1 MIRCFSMSESLE
13 KATPLELDMLILQK
27 KISQGDFDNISVF
40 SEDILNRSR
49 STSERDH
56 FIEARVRMERALLGL
71 VDPSLVG
78 NELRWCVDR
87 LNAICS
93 GSPLHGLA
101 LLNLANWH
109 RNVGESIMSLVV
121 HADISKEYGHPE
133 DIIGLSR
140 LEAARIYVTLNDL
153 DPAMRHFWAARKY
166 FTNSNMASESLVCY
180 LEWLD
185 LALEEV
191 SETAPNME
199 NRVENAAPR
208 ESAGATWV
216 PSNPNDITEIVEE
229 LIPILTEDLSG
240 ESRNDIGLII
250 DSSNM
255 LGVGK
260 WKRILI
266 ERKSEIQDLKVLEA
280 LQS

>member
-1 MIRCFSMSESLE
+1 MGESLE

-27 KISQGDFDNISVF
+27 KISQGDLHNINLF

-49 STSERDH
+49 TTIERDH
-56 FIEARVRMERALLGL
+56 LIEARVRMERALLGI
-71 VDPSLVG
+71 VDISMVG

-87 LNAICS
+87 LNAICP

-121 HADISKEYGHPE
+121 HADISREYGHPE
-133 DIIGLSR
+133 DIMGLSR

-153 DPAMRHFWAARKY
+153 DPAMRHFWSARKY
-166 FTNSNMASESLVCY
+166 FTNTNMTSESLVCS

-191 SETAPNME
+191 SDNAPNME
-199 NRVENAAPR
+199 NRLENAVPR
-208 ESAGATWV
+208 ESAGSTWV
-216 PSNPNDITEIVEE
+216 PSNPNDVVEIVEE
-229 LIPILTEDLSG
+229 LIPILTKDLSG
-240 ESRNDIGLII
+240 ENRNDIGLII
-250 DSSNM
+250 DSSNI
-255 LGVGK
+255 LGVGE
-260 WKRILI
+260 WKKILI

>member
-1 MIRCFSMSESLE
+1 MGESLD

-27 KISQGDFDNISVF
+27 KISQGDLENIGIF
-40 SEDILNRSR
+40 SEEILNRSR
-49 STSERDH
+49 TTSERDH
-56 FIEARVRMERALLGL
+56 LIEARVRMERALLGIT
-71 VDPSLVG
+71 DTSLVG

-87 LNAICS
+87 LNAICP

-153 DPAMRHFWAARKY
+153 DPAMRHLWSARKY
-166 FTNSNMASESLVCY
+166 FTNTNMTSESLVCS

-191 SETAPNME
+191 SENAPDME
-199 NRVENAAPR
+199 NRLENAAPR
-208 ESAGATWV
+208 ESAGSTWI
-216 PSNPNDITEIVEE
+216 PSNPNDVIEIVEE
-229 LIPILTEDLSG
+229 LIPILTKNLSG
-240 ESRNDIGLII
+240 ENRNDIGLII
-250 DSSNM
+250 DSSNI
-255 LGVGK
+255 LKVDS
-260 WKRILI
+260 WKKILL

>member
-1 MIRCFSMSESLE
+1 MGESLD

-27 KISQGDFDNISVF
+27 KISQGDLENIGIF
-40 SEDILNRSR
+40 SEEILNRSR

-56 FIEARVRMERALLGL
+56 LIEARVRMERALLGIT
-71 VDPSLVG
+71 DTSLVG

-87 LNAICS
+87 LNAICP

-153 DPAMRHFWAARKY
+153 DPAMRHLWSARKY
-166 FTNSNMASESLVCY
+166 FTNTNMTSESLVCS

-191 SETAPNME
+191 SETAPEME
-199 NRVENAAPR
+199 NRLENAAPR
-208 ESAGATWV
+208 ESAGSTWI
-216 PSNPNDITEIVEE
+216 PSNPNDVIEIVEE
-229 LIPILTEDLSG
+229 LIPILTKNLSG
-240 ESRNDIGLII
+240 ENRNDIGLII
-250 DSSNM
+250 DSSNI
-255 LGVGK
+255 LKVDS
-260 WKRILI
+260 WKKILQ

>member
-1 MIRCFSMSESLE
+1 MIRCISMGESLE

-27 KISQGDFDNISVF
+27 KISQGDLHDINIF

-49 STSERDH
+49 TTTERDH
-56 FIEARVRMERALLGL
+56 LIEARVRMERALLGI
-71 VDPSLVG
+71 VDISMVG

-87 LNAICS
+87 LNAICP

-121 HADISKEYGHPE
+121 HADISREYGHPE
-133 DIIGLSR
+133 DIMGLSR

-153 DPAMRHFWAARKY
+153 DPAMRHFWSARKY
-166 FTNSNMASESLVCY
+166 FTNTNMTSESLVCS

-191 SETAPNME
+191 SDNAPNME
-199 NRVENAAPR
+199 NRLENAVPR
-208 ESAGATWV
+208 ESAGSTWV
-216 PSNPNDITEIVEE
+216 PSNPNDVMEIVEE
-229 LIPILTEDLSG
+229 LFPILTKDLSG
-240 ESRNDIGLII
+240 ENRNDIGLII
-250 DSSNM
+250 DSSNI
-255 LGVGK
+255 LGVGE
-260 WKRILI
+260 WKKILI

>member
-1 MIRCFSMSESLE
+1 MGESLE

-27 KISQGDFDNISVF
+27 KISQGDLHDINIF

-49 STSERDH
+49 TTTERDH
-56 FIEARVRMERALLGL
+56 LIEARVRMERALLGI
-71 VDPSLVG
+71 VDISMVG

-87 LNAICS
+87 LNAICP

-121 HADISKEYGHPE
+121 HADISREYGHPE
-133 DIIGLSR
+133 DIMGLSR

-153 DPAMRHFWAARKY
+153 DPAMRHFWSARKY
-166 FTNSNMASESLVCY
+166 FTNTNMTSESLVCS

-191 SETAPNME
+191 SDNAPNME
-199 NRVENAAPR
+199 NRLENAVPR
-208 ESAGATWV
+208 ESAGSTWV
-216 PSNPNDITEIVEE
+216 PSNPNDVVEIVEE
-229 LIPILTEDLSG
+229 LIPILTKDLSG
-240 ESRNDIGLII
+240 ENRNDIGLII
-250 DSSNM
+250 DSSNI
-255 LGVGK
+255 LGVGE
-260 WKRILI
+260 WKKILI

>member
-1 MIRCFSMSESLE
+1 MIRCISMGESLE

-27 KISQGDFDNISVF
+27 KISQGDLHNINLF

-49 STSERDH
+49 TTTERDH
-56 FIEARVRMERALLGL
+56 LIEARVRMERALLGI
-71 VDPSLVG
+71 VDISMVG

-87 LNAICS
+87 LNAICP

-121 HADISKEYGHPE
+121 HADISREYGHPE
-133 DIIGLSR
+133 DIMGLSR

-153 DPAMRHFWAARKY
+153 DPAMRHFWSARKY
-166 FTNSNMASESLVCY
+166 FTNTNMTSESLVCS

-191 SETAPNME
+191 SENAPDME
-199 NRVENAAPR
+199 NRLENAAPR
-208 ESAGATWV
+208 ESAGSTWI
-216 PSNPNDITEIVEE
+216 PSNPNDVIEIVEE
-229 LIPILTEDLSG
+229 LIPILTKNLSG
-240 ESRNDIGLII
+240 ENRNDIGLII
-250 DSSNM
+250 DSSNI
-255 LGVGK
+255 LKVDS
-260 WKRILI
+260 WKKILL

>member
-1 MIRCFSMSESLE
+1 MSESLE

-27 KISQGDFDNISVF
+27 KISQGDLENIGNF

-49 STSERDH
+49 TSDERDH
-56 FIEARVRMERALLGL
+56 LIEARVRMERALLGIT
-71 VDPSLVG
+71 DTSLVG
-78 NELRWCVDR
+78 SELRWCVDR
-87 LNAICS
+87 LNALCP
-93 GSPLHGLA
+93 GSPLHGLS

-153 DPAMRHFWAARKY
+153 DPAMRHLWSARKL
-166 FTNSNMASESLVCY
+166 FINTNMISESLVCS

-191 SETAPNME
+191 SESAPDME
-199 NRVENAAPR
+199 SRLENAAPR
-208 ESAGATWV
+208 ESAGATWI
-216 PSNPNDITEIVEE
+216 PSNPKDIVEIVEE
-229 LIPILTEDLSG
+229 LFLY
-240 ESRNDIGLII
+240 
-250 DSSNM
+250 
-255 LGVGK
+255 
-260 WKRILI
+260 
-266 ERKSEIQDLKVLEA
+266 
-280 LQS
+280 

>member
-1 MIRCFSMSESLE
+1 MSESLD
-13 KATPLELDMLILQK
+13 KATSLELDMLILQK
-27 KISQGDFDNISVF
+27 KISQGDLENIGIF
-40 SEDILNRSR
+40 SEEILNRSR
-49 STSERDH
+49 TTSERDH
-56 FIEARVRMERALLGL
+56 LIEARVRMERALLGIT
-71 VDPSLVG
+71 DTSLVG

-87 LNAICS
+87 LNAICP

-153 DPAMRHFWAARKY
+153 DPAMRHLWSARKY
-166 FTNSNMASESLVCY
+166 FTNTNMTSESLVCS

-191 SETAPNME
+191 SETAPEME
-199 NRVENAAPR
+199 NRLENAAPR
-208 ESAGATWV
+208 ESAGSTWI
-216 PSNPNDITEIVEE
+216 PSNPNDVIEIVEE
-229 LIPILTEDLSG
+229 LIPILTKNLSG
-240 ESRNDIGLII
+240 ENRNDIGLII
-250 DSSNM
+250 DSSNI
-255 LGVGK
+255 LKVDS
-260 WKRILI
+260 WKKILL

>member
-1 MIRCFSMSESLE
+1 MSESLE

-27 KISQGDFDNISVF
+27 KISQGDLHNINLF

-49 STSERDH
+49 TTIERDH
-56 FIEARVRMERALLGL
+56 LIEARVRMERALLGI
-71 VDPSLVG
+71 VDISMVG

-87 LNAICS
+87 LNAICP

-121 HADISKEYGHPE
+121 HADISREYGHPE
-133 DIIGLSR
+133 DIMGLSR

-153 DPAMRHFWAARKY
+153 DPAMRHFWSARKY
-166 FTNSNMASESLVCY
+166 FTNTNMTSESLVCS

-191 SETAPNME
+191 SDNAPNME
-199 NRVENAAPR
+199 NRLENAVPR
-208 ESAGATWV
+208 ESAGSTWV
-216 PSNPNDITEIVEE
+216 PSNPNDVVEIVEE
-229 LIPILTEDLSG
+229 LIPILTKDLSG
-240 ESRNDIGLII
+240 ENRNDIGLII
-250 DSSNM
+250 DSSNI
-255 LGVGK
+255 LGVGE
-260 WKRILI
+260 WKKILI

>member
-1 MIRCFSMSESLE
+1 MGESLD

-27 KISQGDFDNISVF
+27 KISQGDLENIGIF
-40 SEDILNRSR
+40 SEEILNRSR
-49 STSERDH
+49 TTSERDH
-56 FIEARVRMERALLGL
+56 LIEARVRMERALLGIT
-71 VDPSLVG
+71 DTSLVG

-87 LNAICS
+87 LNAICP

-153 DPAMRHFWAARKY
+153 DPAMRHLWSARKY
-166 FTNSNMASESLVCY
+166 FTNTNMTSESLVCS

-191 SETAPNME
+191 SETAPEME
-199 NRVENAAPR
+199 NRLENAAPR
-208 ESAGATWV
+208 ESAGSTWI
-216 PSNPNDITEIVEE
+216 PSNPNDVIEIVEE
-229 LIPILTEDLSG
+229 LIPILTKNLSG
-240 ESRNDIGLII
+240 ENRNDIGLII
-250 DSSNM
+250 DSSNI
-255 LGVGK
+255 LKVDS
-260 WKRILI
+260 WKKILL
-266 ERKSEIQDLKVLEA
+266 ERKSEIQDLKVLEP
-280 LQS
+280 SSHD

>member
-1 MIRCFSMSESLE
+1 MSESLD
-13 KATPLELDMLILQK
+13 KATSLELDMLILQK
-27 KISQGDFDNISVF
+27 KISQGDLENIGIF
-40 SEDILNRSR
+40 SEEILNRSR
-49 STSERDH
+49 TTSERDH
-56 FIEARVRMERALLGL
+56 LIEARVRMERALLGIT
-71 VDPSLVG
+71 DTSLVG

-87 LNAICS
+87 LNAICP

-153 DPAMRHFWAARKY
+153 DPAMRHLWSARKY
-166 FTNSNMASESLVCY
+166 FTNTNMTSESLVCS

-191 SETAPNME
+191 SENAPDME
-199 NRVENAAPR
+199 NRLENAAPR
-208 ESAGATWV
+208 ESAGSTWI
-216 PSNPNDITEIVEE
+216 PSNPNDVIEIVEE
-229 LIPILTEDLSG
+229 LIPILTKDLSG
-240 ESRNDIGLII
+240 ENRNDIGLII
-250 DSSNM
+250 DSSNI
-255 LGVGK
+255 LKVDS
-260 WKRILI
+260 WKKILQ

>member
-1 MIRCFSMSESLE
+1 MSESLD
-13 KATPLELDMLILQK
+13 KATSLELDMLILQK
-27 KISQGDFDNISVF
+27 KISQGDLENIGIF
-40 SEDILNRSR
+40 SEEILNRSR

-56 FIEARVRMERALLGL
+56 LIEARVRMERALLGIT
-71 VDPSLVG
+71 DTSLVG

-87 LNAICS
+87 LNAICP

-153 DPAMRHFWAARKY
+153 DPAMRHLWSARKY
-166 FTNSNMASESLVCY
+166 FTNTNMTSESLVCS

-191 SETAPNME
+191 SENAPDME
-199 NRVENAAPR
+199 NRLENAAPR
-208 ESAGATWV
+208 ESAGSTWI
-216 PSNPNDITEIVEE
+216 PSNPNDVIEIVEE
-229 LIPILTEDLSG
+229 LIPILTKNLSG
-240 ESRNDIGLII
+240 ENRNDIGLII
-250 DSSNM
+250 DSSNI
-255 LGVGK
+255 LKVDS
-260 WKRILI
+260 WKKILV

>member
-1 MIRCFSMSESLE
+1 MRVYSMGESLD

-27 KISQGDFDNISVF
+27 KISQGDLENIGIF
-40 SEDILNRSR
+40 SEEILNRSR
-49 STSERDH
+49 TTSERDH
-56 FIEARVRMERALLGL
+56 LIEARVRMERALLGIT
-71 VDPSLVG
+71 DTSLVG

-87 LNAICS
+87 LNAICP

-153 DPAMRHFWAARKY
+153 DPAMRHLWSARKY
-166 FTNSNMASESLVCY
+166 FTNTNMTSESLVCS

-191 SETAPNME
+191 SETAPEME
-199 NRVENAAPR
+199 NRLENAAPR
-208 ESAGATWV
+208 ESAGSTWI
-216 PSNPNDITEIVEE
+216 PSNPNDVIEIVEE
-229 LIPILTEDLSG
+229 LIPILTKNLSG
-240 ESRNDIGLII
+240 ENRNDIGLII
-250 DSSNM
+250 DSSNI
-255 LGVGK
+255 LKVDS
-260 WKRILI
+260 WKKILL

>member
-1 MIRCFSMSESLE
+1 MGESLD

-27 KISQGDFDNISVF
+27 KISQGDLENIGIF
-40 SEDILNRSR
+40 SEEILNRSR
-49 STSERDH
+49 TTSERDH
-56 FIEARVRMERALLGL
+56 LIEARVRMERALLGIT
-71 VDPSLVG
+71 DTSLVG

-87 LNAICS
+87 LNAICP

-140 LEAARIYVTLNDL
+140 LEAARIYVTLKDL
-153 DPAMRHFWAARKY
+153 DPAMRHLWSARKY
-166 FTNSNMASESLVCY
+166 FTNTNMTSESLVCS

-191 SETAPNME
+191 SETAPEME
-199 NRVENAAPR
+199 NRLENAAPR
-208 ESAGATWV
+208 ESAGSTWI
-216 PSNPNDITEIVEE
+216 PSNPNDVIEIVEE
-229 LIPILTEDLSG
+229 LIPILTKNLSG
-240 ESRNDIGLII
+240 ENRNDIGLII
-250 DSSNM
+250 DSSNI
-255 LGVGK
+255 LKVDS
-260 WKRILI
+260 WKKILL

>member
-1 MIRCFSMSESLE
+1 MSESLD
-13 KATPLELDMLILQK
+13 KATSLELDMLILQK
-27 KISQGDFDNISVF
+27 KISQGDLENIGIF
-40 SEDILNRSR
+40 SEEILNRSR

-56 FIEARVRMERALLGL
+56 LIEARVRMERALLGIT
-71 VDPSLVG
+71 DTSLVG

-87 LNAICS
+87 LNAICP

-153 DPAMRHFWAARKY
+153 DPAMRHLWSARKY
-166 FTNSNMASESLVCY
+166 FTNTNMTSESLVCS

-191 SETAPNME
+191 SENAPHME
-199 NRVENAAPR
+199 NRLENAAPR
-208 ESAGATWV
+208 ESAGSTWI
-216 PSNPNDITEIVEE
+216 PSNPNDVIEIVEE
-229 LIPILTEDLSG
+229 LIPILTKNLSG
-240 ESRNDIGLII
+240 ENRNDIGLII
-250 DSSNM
+250 DSSNI
-255 LGVGK
+255 LKVDS
-260 WKRILI
+260 WKKILL

>member
-1 MIRCFSMSESLE
+1 MGESLE

-27 KISQGDFDNISVF
+27 KISQGDLHDINIF

-49 STSERDH
+49 TTTERDH
-56 FIEARVRMERALLGL
+56 LIEARVRMERALLGI
-71 VDPSLVG
+71 VDISMVG

-87 LNAICS
+87 LNAICP

-121 HADISKEYGHPE
+121 HADISREYGHPE
-133 DIIGLSR
+133 DIMGLSR

-153 DPAMRHFWAARKY
+153 DPAMRHFWSARKY
-166 FTNSNMASESLVCY
+166 FTNTNMTSESLVCS

-191 SETAPNME
+191 SDNAPNME
-199 NRVENAAPR
+199 NRLENAVPR
-208 ESAGATWV
+208 ESAGSTWV
-216 PSNPNDITEIVEE
+216 PSNPNDVMEIVEE
-229 LIPILTEDLSG
+229 LFPILTKDLSG
-240 ESRNDIGLII
+240 ENRNDIGLII
-250 DSSNM
+250 DSSNI
-255 LGVGK
+255 LGVGE
-260 WKRILI
+260 WKKILI

>member
-1 MIRCFSMSESLE
+1 MSESLD

-27 KISQGDFDNISVF
+27 KISQGDLENIGIF
-40 SEDILNRSR
+40 SEEILNRSR

-56 FIEARVRMERALLGL
+56 LIEARVRMERALLGIT
-71 VDPSLVG
+71 DTSLVG

-87 LNAICS
+87 LNAICP

-153 DPAMRHFWAARKY
+153 DPAMRHLWSARKY
-166 FTNSNMASESLVCY
+166 FTNTNMTSESLVCS

-191 SETAPNME
+191 SETAPEMG
-199 NRVENAAPR
+199 NRLENAAPR
-208 ESAGATWV
+208 ESAGSTWI
-216 PSNPNDITEIVEE
+216 PSNPNDVIEIVEE
-229 LIPILTEDLSG
+229 LIPILTKNLSG
-240 ESRNDIGLII
+240 ENRNDIGLII
-250 DSSNM
+250 DSSNI
-255 LGVGK
+255 LKVDS
-260 WKRILI
+260 WKKILL

>member
-1 MIRCFSMSESLE
+1 MSESLD
-13 KATPLELDMLILQK
+13 KATSLELDMLILQK
-27 KISQGDFDNISVF
+27 KISQGDLENIGIF
-40 SEDILNRSR
+40 SEEILNRSR

-56 FIEARVRMERALLGL
+56 LIEARVRMERALLGIT
-71 VDPSLVG
+71 DTSLVG

-87 LNAICS
+87 LNAICP

-140 LEAARIYVTLNDL
+140 LEAARIYVTLKDL
-153 DPAMRHFWAARKY
+153 DPAMRHLWSARKY
-166 FTNSNMASESLVCY
+166 FTNTNMTSESLVCS

-191 SETAPNME
+191 SETAPEME
-199 NRVENAAPR
+199 NRLENAAPR
-208 ESAGATWV
+208 ESAGSTWI
-216 PSNPNDITEIVEE
+216 PSNPNDVIEIVEE
-229 LIPILTEDLSG
+229 LIPILTKNLSG
-240 ESRNDIGLII
+240 ENRNDIGLII
-250 DSSNM
+250 DSSNI
-255 LGVGK
+255 LEVDS
-260 WKRILI
+260 WKKILL

>member
-1 MIRCFSMSESLE
+1 MSESLD
-13 KATPLELDMLILQK
+13 KATPLELDMLVLQK
-27 KISQGDFDNISVF
+27 KISQGDLENIGIF
-40 SEDILNRSR
+40 SEEILNRSR

-56 FIEARVRMERALLGL
+56 LIEARVRMERALLGIT
-71 VDPSLVG
+71 DTSLVG

-87 LNAICS
+87 LNALCP

-153 DPAMRHFWAARKY
+153 DPAMRHLWSARKY
-166 FTNSNMASESLVCY
+166 FTNTNMTSESLVCS

-191 SETAPNME
+191 SETAPEME
-199 NRVENAAPR
+199 NRLENAAPR
-208 ESAGATWV
+208 ESAGSTWI
-216 PSNPNDITEIVEE
+216 PSNPNDVIEIVEE
-229 LIPILTEDLSG
+229 LIPILTKNLSG
-240 ESRNDIGLII
+240 ENRNDIGLII
-250 DSSNM
+250 DSSNI
-255 LGVGK
+255 LKVDS
-260 WKRILI
+260 WKKILL

>member
-1 MIRCFSMSESLE
+1 MSESLD
-13 KATPLELDMLILQK
+13 KATSLELDMLILQK
-27 KISQGDFDNISVF
+27 KISQGDLENIGIF
-40 SEDILNRSR
+40 SEEILNRSR

-56 FIEARVRMERALLGL
+56 LIEARVRMERALLGIT
-71 VDPSLVG
+71 DTSLVG

-87 LNAICS
+87 LNAICP

-153 DPAMRHFWAARKY
+153 DPAMRHLWSARKY
-166 FTNSNMASESLVCY
+166 FTNTNMTSESLVCS

-191 SETAPNME
+191 SETAPEME
-199 NRVENAAPR
+199 NRLENAAPR
-208 ESAGATWV
+208 ESAGSTWI
-216 PSNPNDITEIVEE
+216 PSNPNDVIEIVEE
-229 LIPILTEDLSG
+229 LIPILTKNLSG
-240 ESRNDIGLII
+240 ENRNDIGLII
-250 DSSNM
+250 DSSNI
-255 LGVGK
+255 LKVDS
-260 WKRILI
+260 WKKILL

>member
-1 MIRCFSMSESLE
+1 MGESLD

-27 KISQGDFDNISVF
+27 KISQGDLENIGIF
-40 SEDILNRSR
+40 SEEILNRSR
-49 STSERDH
+49 TTSERDH
-56 FIEARVRMERALLGL
+56 LIEARVRMERALLGIT
-71 VDPSLVG
+71 DTSLVG

-87 LNAICS
+87 LNAICP

-153 DPAMRHFWAARKY
+153 DPAMRHLWSARKY
-166 FTNSNMASESLVCY
+166 FTNTNMTSESLVCS

-191 SETAPNME
+191 SENAPDME
-199 NRVENAAPR
+199 NRLQNAAPR
-208 ESAGATWV
+208 ESAGSTWI
-216 PSNPNDITEIVEE
+216 PSNPNDVIEIVEE
-229 LIPILTEDLSG
+229 LIPILTKNLSG
-240 ESRNDIGLII
+240 ENRNDIGLII
-250 DSSNM
+250 DSSNI
-255 LGVGK
+255 LKVDS
-260 WKRILI
+260 WKKILQ

>member
-1 MIRCFSMSESLE
+1 MSESLE

-56 FIEARVRMERALLGL
+56 LIEARVRMERALLGL

-87 LNAICS
+87 LNAICP

-166 FTNSNMASESLVCY
+166 FTNSNMASESLVCS

>member
-1 MIRCFSMSESLE
+1 MGESLE

-27 KISQGDFDNISVF
+27 KISQGDLHNINLF

-49 STSERDH
+49 TTTERDH
-56 FIEARVRMERALLGL
+56 LIEARVRMERALLGI
-71 VDPSLVG
+71 VDISMVG

-87 LNAICS
+87 LNAICP

-121 HADISKEYGHPE
+121 HADISREYGHPE
-133 DIIGLSR
+133 DIMGLSR

-153 DPAMRHFWAARKY
+153 DPAMRHFWSARKY
-166 FTNSNMASESLVCY
+166 FTNTNMTSESLVCS

-191 SETAPNME
+191 SDNAPNME
-199 NRVENAAPR
+199 SRLENAVPR
-208 ESAGATWV
+208 ESAGSTWV
-216 PSNPNDITEIVEE
+216 PSNPNDVVEIVEE
-229 LIPILTEDLSG
+229 LIPILTKDLSG
-240 ESRNDIGLII
+240 ENRNDIGLII
-250 DSSNM
+250 DSSNI
-255 LGVGK
+255 LGVGE
-260 WKRILI
+260 WKKILI

-280 LQS
+280 LSLIHI

>member
-1 MIRCFSMSESLE
+1 
-13 KATPLELDMLILQK
+13 
-27 KISQGDFDNISVF
+27 
-40 SEDILNRSR
+40 
-49 STSERDH
+49 
-56 FIEARVRMERALLGL
+56 MERALLGI
-71 VDPSLVG
+71 VEPSLVG

-166 FTNSNMASESLVCY
+166 FTNSNMASESLVCS

-191 SETAPNME
+191 SETAPDME
-199 NRVENAAPR
+199 NRMENAAPR

-240 ESRNDIGLII
+240 ETRNDIGLII

-255 LGVGK
+255 LGVAK

>member
-1 MIRCFSMSESLE
+1 MSESLE

-27 KISQGDFDNISVF
+27 KISQGDLENIGNF

-49 STSERDH
+49 TSDERDH
-56 FIEARVRMERALLGL
+56 LIEARVRMERALLGIT
-71 VDPSLVG
+71 DTSLVG
-78 NELRWCVDR
+78 SELRWCVDR
-87 LNAICS
+87 LNALCP

-153 DPAMRHFWAARKY
+153 DPAMRHLWSARKF
-166 FTNSNMASESLVCY
+166 FTNANMTSESLVCS

-191 SETAPNME
+191 SESAPSME
-199 NRVENAAPR
+199 LRLENAAPR
-208 ESAGATWV
+208 ESAGATWI
-216 PSNPNDITEIVEE
+216 PSNPKDIVEIVEE
-229 LIPILTEDLSG
+229 LMPILTQNLSG
-240 ESRNDIGLII
+240 INRNDIGLII
-250 DSSNM
+250 DSSNI
-255 LGVGK
+255 LGVDE
-260 WKRILI
+260 WKDILF

>member
-1 MIRCFSMSESLE
+1 MSESLD

-27 KISQGDFDNISVF
+27 KISHGDLENIGIF
-40 SEDILNRSR
+40 SEEILNRSR
-49 STSERDH
+49 TTSERDH
-56 FIEARVRMERALLGL
+56 LIEARVRMERALLGIT
-71 VDPSLVG
+71 DTSLVG

-87 LNAICS
+87 LNAICP

-153 DPAMRHFWAARKY
+153 DPAMRHLWSARKY
-166 FTNSNMASESLVCY
+166 FTNTNMTSESLVCS

-191 SETAPNME
+191 SETAPEME
-199 NRVENAAPR
+199 NRLENAAPR
-208 ESAGATWV
+208 ESAGSTWI
-216 PSNPNDITEIVEE
+216 PSNPNDVIEIVEE
-229 LIPILTEDLSG
+229 LIPILTKNLSG
-240 ESRNDIGLII
+240 ENRNDIGLII
-250 DSSNM
+250 DSSNI
-255 LGVGK
+255 LKVDS
-260 WKRILI
+260 WKKILL

>member
-1 MIRCFSMSESLE
+1 MSESLD

-27 KISQGDFDNISVF
+27 KISQGDLENIGIF
-40 SEDILNRSR
+40 SEEILNRSR
-49 STSERDH
+49 TTSERDH
-56 FIEARVRMERALLGL
+56 LIEARVRMERALLGIT
-71 VDPSLVG
+71 DTSLVG

-87 LNAICS
+87 LNAICP

-140 LEAARIYVTLNDL
+140 LEAARIYVSLNDL
-153 DPAMRHFWAARKY
+153 DPAMRHLWSARKY
-166 FTNSNMASESLVCY
+166 FTNTNMTSESLVCS

-191 SETAPNME
+191 SETAPEME
-199 NRVENAAPR
+199 NRLENAAPR
-208 ESAGATWV
+208 ESAGSTWI
-216 PSNPNDITEIVEE
+216 PSNPNDVIEIVEE
-229 LIPILTEDLSG
+229 LIPILTKNLSG
-240 ESRNDIGLII
+240 ENRNDIGLII
-250 DSSNM
+250 DSSNI
-255 LGVGK
+255 LKVDS
-260 WKRILI
+260 WKKILL

>member
-1 MIRCFSMSESLE
+1 MSDSLE

-27 KISQGDFDNISVF
+27 KISQGDLENISDF

-49 STSERDH
+49 TNNERDH
-56 FIEARVRMERALLGL
+56 LIEARVRMERALLGI
-71 VDPSLVG
+71 VDVSLVG
-78 NELRWCVDR
+78 SELRWCVDR
-87 LNAICS
+87 LNALCP

-133 DIIGLSR
+133 DIIALSR

-153 DPAMRHFWAARKY
+153 DPAMRHLWSARKF
-166 FTNSNMASESLVCY
+166 FTNTNMTSESLVCS

-185 LALEEV
+185 LALEEI
-191 SETAPNME
+191 SEKAPDME
-199 NRVENAAPR
+199 SRLENAAPR
-208 ESAGATWV
+208 ESAGTTWI
-216 PSNPNDITEIVEE
+216 PSNPKDIVEIVEE
-229 LIPILTEDLSG
+229 LIPTLTQNLSG
-240 ESRNDIGLII
+240 DNRNDLGLII
-250 DSSNM
+250 DSSDM
-255 LGVGK
+255 LGIDE
-260 WKRILI
+260 WKNILSQ
-266 ERKSEIQDLKVLEA
+266 RKSEIQDLKVLAA